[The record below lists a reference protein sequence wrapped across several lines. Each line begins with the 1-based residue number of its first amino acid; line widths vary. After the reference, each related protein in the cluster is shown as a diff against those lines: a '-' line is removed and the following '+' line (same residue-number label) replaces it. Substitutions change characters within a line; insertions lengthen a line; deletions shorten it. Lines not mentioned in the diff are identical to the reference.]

1 MSEEKAKQLLEK
13 YANGEA
19 SPEECSVVEN
29 WYLNLDADP
38 KVIPAKQKVF
48 IREAML
54 QDIKKAVANQT
65 VRKLYLISK
74 GIKIAATILVVAAVS
89 FSIWKLNGQSK
100 NAAEQITTSTHA
112 GERKKIILS
121 DGSEI
126 TLAPLAKIIYP
137 AKFNSHS
144 REISLIEGEAFFSIA
159 HEEKRTFQVK
169 LPSQLKVTVLGTS
182 FLIRAYRA
190 NAHVEVAVSTG
201 KVAIRNK
208 SILLGTLVKNQK
220 LQFNKVTGK
229 SILKVI
235 QHTRPVKI
243 QFAGATLQQVIQR
256 MEYTYNI
263 KILLNDKAIA
273 DLKTTATFNS
283 EQRPEEILDL
293 ICSLHHLK
301 FGSDQNHQTFKIYK

>member
-13 YANGEA
+13 YANGQA
-19 SPEECSVVEN
+19 SPEERDVVEN
-29 WYLNLDADP
+29 WYANLDA
-38 KVIPAKQKVF
+38 AKKPIGAVQKGL

-54 QDIKKAVANQT
+54 NNIKNAVANQASKKINLSSKW
-65 VRKLYLISK
+65 VRM
-74 GIKIAATILVVAAVS
+74 AAALILVASVA
-89 FSIWKLNGQSK
+89 FSIWKLGDHSK
-100 NAAEQITTSTHA
+100 NTVELITASTRV

-126 TLAPLAKIIYP
+126 TLAPSAKVIYP
-137 AKFNSHS
+137 AKFNSRT
-144 REISLIEGEAFFSIA
+144 REISMIEGEAFFAIA
-159 HEEKRTFQVK
+159 HEENRTFQVK
-169 LPSQLKVTVLGTS
+169 LPAHLKVTVLGTS
-182 FLIRAYRA
+182 FLIRAYQA

-201 KVAIRNK
+201 KVAIQK
-208 SILLGTLVKNQK
+208 QATLLGTLVKNQK
-220 LQFNKVTGK
+220 FQFNKVTGK

-243 QFAGATLQQVIQR
+243 DFAGATLQQVIQR

-263 KILLNDKAIA
+263 KILLSDKSSA

-301 FGSDQNHQTFKIYK
+301 FDSDQNHQTFKIYK

>member
-1 MSEEKAKQLLEK
+1 MSEEKAKLLLEK
-13 YANGEA
+13 YANGQA
-19 SPEECSVVEN
+19 SPEEREVVEQ
-29 WYLNLDADP
+29 WYANLDAA
-38 KVIPAKQKVF
+38 KKTLPAIQKVL
-48 IREAML
+48 IRDAML
-54 QDIKKAVANQT
+54 SNIQKVVANRSS
-65 VRKLYLISK
+65 RKQAFISPW
-74 GIKIAATILVVAAVS
+74 IRIAAAVILVATVS
-89 FSIWKLNGQSK
+89 FSIWRLSGPSEK
-100 NAAEQITTSTHA
+100 AAEQIIASTHV

-126 TLAPLAKIIYP
+126 TLAPLAKISYP
-137 AKFNSHS
+137 LKFNSHS

-159 HEEKRTFQVK
+159 HEENRTFQVK
-169 LPSQLKVTVLGTS
+169 LPAHLKVTVLGTS

-201 KVAIRNK
+201 KVAIQNK

-235 QHTRPVKI
+235 QHTLPVKI
-243 QFAGATLQQVIQR
+243 QFVGTTLQQVIQR

-263 KILLNDKAIA
+263 KILLSDKAIA
-273 DLKTTATFNS
+273 DLKTTATFSS

-301 FGSDQNHQTFKIYK
+301 LGSDQNHQTFKIYK